1 MSARSAG
8 ARVNKAESTVR
19 TAARACGVP
28 SGQGLRSPLAYDAF
42 CRDHWPVYLTYATVA
57 SGCPRVGADAA
68 RSALRDLAFRW
79 DTALSAAAPAAVAW
93 VLLSDKSV
101 AHHTPSVRRLRR
113 VLGPREVDALLLRHR
128 VGLSA
133 PAAAHAMGLDGPG
146 FELLRARALRGI
158 TQRTL
163 W

>member
-1 MSARSAG
+1 MPARSAS
-8 ARVNKAESTVR
+8 ARANRAESTAR
-19 TAARACGVP
+19 TAPRACGVP
-28 SGQGLRSPLAYDAF
+28 AGQGPRSPLAYDAF
-42 CRDHWPVYLTYATVA
+42 CRDHWPVYLAYATVA
-57 SGCPRVGADAA
+57 AGCPRIGADIA
-68 RSALRDLAFRW
+68 RGALRDLTFRW
-79 DTALSAAAPAAVAW
+79 DTALSAAAPATVAW
-93 VLLSDKSV
+93 ELLSDKSV
-101 AHHTPSVRRLRR
+101 PHHTPSVRRLRR
-113 VLGPREVDALLLRHR
+113 VLGPREVDALLLRYR

>member
-1 MSARSAG
+1 MPTCSASALANRAERS
-8 ARVNKAESTVR
+8 VR
-19 TAARACGVP
+19 SAARAWDAP
-28 SGQGLRSPLAYDAF
+28 TGQGLRSSLAYDAF
-42 CRDHWPVYLTYATVA
+42 CRDHRAVYLAFATAAV
-57 SGCPRVGADAA
+57 GCPRIGADIA
-68 RSALRDLAFRW
+68 RGALRDLTFRW

-93 VLLSDKSV
+93 ELLSDKTV
-101 AHHTPSVRRLRR
+101 PHHTSSVRRLRR
-113 VLGPREVDALLLRHR
+113 VLGPREVDALLLRYR

-133 PAAAHAMGLDGPG
+133 PDAAHAMGVDGPG